1 MNSAAG
7 MGNAL
12 ERVLSPAGFRP
23 LAVCTGNSTQGYE
36 DAHQRAQKKQKKPLY
51 NFVKSF
57 LLFVLISSLAKFD

>member
-36 DAHQRAQKKQKKPLY
+36 DAHQRAQKKQKKT
-51 NFVKSF
+51 FV
-57 LLFVLISSLAKFD
+57 